1 MSVMTINDANKLGEN
16 KLDRVQELETY
27 IRVSKNIVREAY
39 RQFNPEDIRLVW
51 SGHKDSTLAL
61 WIWKETCEEHGL
73 KMPKCVTLDEGDN
86 FQEVEDFLEEIS
98 SKWGL
103 TLEVACNAD
112 VLKACNYQLGAD
124 VKIKDLNERNKK
136 EIERIGFGELDS
148 FPFEAESFIG
158 NHLMKAVALNT
169 YLEENNVKV
178 IMQGL
183 RWDEQPVRQSDPYF
197 EEIQQD
203 EFMPGH
209 FRVRP
214 ILHISERALWN
225 IYAYWQLPFVSL
237 YADGYRSLGV
247 KTTTTKPSDLPAWE
261 QDLENTVERSGR
273 RQDKEKAMQRLRDLG
288 YM

>member
-1 MSVMTINDANKLGEN
+1 MSVMTINDASKRGEN
-16 KLDRVQELETY
+16 KLNRVQELETY
-27 IRVSKNIVREAY
+27 IRVGKNIVRETY

-51 SGHKDSTLAL
+51 SGHKDSTLSL
-61 WIWKETCEEHGL
+61 WIWKETCEEHNL

-98 SKWGL
+98 SNWEL
-103 TLEVACNAD
+103 TLEVASNTD
-112 VLKACNYQLGAD
+112 VLKACNYELGAD
-124 VKIKDLNERNKK
+124 VFVKDLNERNRK
-136 EIERIGFGELDS
+136 EIDRIGFGELES

-183 RWDEQPVRQSDPYF
+183 RWDEQPVRQNDPYF

-209 FRVRP
+209 IRVRP
-214 ILHISERALWN
+214 ILHISEQALWN

-237 YADGYRSLGV
+237 YGEGYRSLGV
-247 KTTTTKPSDLPAWE
+247 KTTTTKPSALPAWE